1 MTAPNRRRSR
11 SPLGGPDN
19 FRVGAL
25 VLAVIAVIVYFGFSK
40 DLPFTHDFRLR
51 AAFASAQ
58 SIRPGSPVRIA
69 GVNVG
74 KVAGV
79 ERAPGSQAAI
89 VVMELK
95 DKALPI
101 HADATAKIRPR
112 IFLEGNFFVDLRPG
126 RPSAPAV
133 DDGHTLPVTQTATP
147 VQFDQVLTALQND
160 TRVRLQ
166 QLLEGYGTALTA
178 KPGAGRTETAADALN
193 DAAVHSGP
201 ALRDAALV
209 AEAALGTRPG
219 DLRGVVAGL
228 GRVTKALASREREL
242 QGVVTGLNRTTAAFA
257 ARRVELQAAVR
268 RLGPTV
274 EHAGA
279 ALDSIGDAL
288 PATRAFAREVLPG
301 VRATPGTID
310 ASFPWI
316 AQVRRLLS
324 RAELRGLV
332 RELSPATANLASVID
347 DTVGLLPQAR
357 LVARCLT
364 GVVLPAG
371 DVKID
376 DGELGAGTE
385 NYKEFWHALV
395 GAAGESQNFDG
406 NGSYV
411 RFQTGGGANTVTFGT
426 PLNRSLTS
434 AIAPPLGTRPAFPAR
449 RPPYVSSQPCHRQR
463 VPDLNAA
470 PTGRADGAG

>member
-1 MTAPNRRRSR
+1 MERRRDR
-11 SPLGGPDN
+11 SPLAGPDN
-19 FRVGAL
+19 VKIGAL
-25 VLAVIAVIVYFGFSK
+25 VLAAIAIVVYFGFAK
-40 DLPFTHDFRLR
+40 DLPFTHDFRLK
-51 AAFASAQ
+51 AAFTSAQ

-79 ERAPGSQAAI
+79 ERARDGEAAL

-101 HADATAKIRPR
+101 HRDATAKIRPR

-126 RPSAPAV
+126 RPSSPTV

-166 QLLEGYGTALTA
+166 QLLDGYGTALTA
-178 KPGAGRTETAADALN
+178 RPRGAPATAADALN
-193 DAAVHSGP
+193 RAAVHSGP

-209 AEAALGTRPG
+209 AHAALGTEPH
-219 DLRGVVAGL
+219 DLSGLVAGL
-228 GRVTKALASREREL
+228 GRVTKALAGREREL
-242 QGVVTGLNRTTAAFA
+242 QGVVSGLNRTTAALA
-257 ARRVELQAAVR
+257 ARRVELRAAVR

-279 ALDSIGDAL
+279 ALDSLGDAL

-301 VRATPGTID
+301 IRATPGTID

-324 RAELRGLV
+324 ATELRGLA
-332 RELSPATANLASVID
+332 RELSPATADLATVID
-347 DTVGLLPQAR
+347 GAVGLLPRAR
-357 LVARCLT
+357 LAARCLT
-364 GVVLPAG
+364 EVVLPTG
-371 DVKID
+371 DIRIAEGD
-376 DGELGAGTE
+376 LGTGTE

-411 RFQTGGGANTVTFGT
+411 RFQTGGGAHTVTFGT
-426 PLNRSLTS
+426 PLNRSL
-434 AIAPPLGTRPAFPAR
+434 ANAAAPPLGTRPAFPAS
-449 RPPYVSSQPCHRQR
+449 RPPYVSSAPCHLQE

-470 PTGRADGAG
+470 PTGRSDGAG